1 MAVPTAGPRKSRL
14 KAVSVPSRLGRRPA
28 ATPGAS
34 PTGDAGGDVTAADH
48 IEAVRLTRPVHG
60 RSKKHGR
67 SARRPGTHRTGKTWP
82 PTPQPTSSGPP
93 AQSRSVIVQA
103 NYHNSLV
110 TYRDGSAADG
120 GSVGR
125 LLESGRRDRRSINER
140 TRALPAGL
148 RNLPLRRTG
157 CPARQTARPLRAH
170 GPLLPRPM
178 RCLLWPPPPPSAH
191 PVRITAPGPTPPG
204 PGSDPAAVII
214 DA

>member
-1 MAVPTAGPRKSRL
+1 MAVPAAGPRKSRL
-14 KAVSVPSRLGRRPA
+14 KAVPVPSRLGRRPA

-34 PTGDAGGDVTAADH
+34 PTGDAGGDMTAADH

-60 RSKKHGR
+60 RSKSTVDQLEGQGR
-67 SARRPGTHRTGKTWP
+67 TELVRPGRRR
-82 PTPQPTSSGPP
+82 PQPTSSGPP
-93 AQSRSVIVQA
+93 AQSSSVIVQA
-103 NYHNSLV
+103 NYHYSLV

-120 GSVGR
+120 GSVGS
-125 LLESGRRDRRSINER
+125 LLESRRRDRRSINER

-170 GPLLPRPM
+170 GPLLSRPM